1 MKKLISLLL
10 AGAMLAGISV
20 TALAVEPAEAAFEA
34 AKTYFEKADGKN
46 MLSLEQVLEIAEAG
60 DSLILDI
67 RSAEDYAK
75 GHLKGAVNIPFVKVV
90 EFLDQL
96 PREQRIVV
104 ACYSGQTAGQIVGS
118 LRLAGFHAYSL
129 SGGMGS
135 VTEDTPLET
144 EAHEFAPAEKAQLNE
159 TEAALLEAARTAMTI
174 LEGNNVI
181 KPADLNEHLADYF
194 VLDVRDAETF
204 AKGHI
209 EGAVNVPYLEMG
221 GYIDQLPRDK
231 TIAVVCN
238 SGQQSSQTV
247 AVLIASG
254 FKALNVQSGM
264 NNGWNKANLPTVSD
278 QPAQPEPAP
287 EKPAEPA
294 PVQPAPQ
301 PEPQPEPQPAPAQ
314 PQAKTYIVKSGDCL
328 WNIARDQ
335 LGSGVRWN
343 EIYQLNRDIIR
354 NPERISIG
362 QELKLPA

>member
-10 AGAMLAGISV
+10 AAAMLAGVSAM
-20 TALAVEPAEAAFEA
+20 ALAVEPAEVAFEA

-46 MLSLEQVLEIAEAG
+46 MISLEKALEIAEAG

-75 GHLKGAVNIPFVKVV
+75 GHLKGAVNIPFVEVV
-90 EFLDQL
+90 KFLDQL
-96 PREQRIVV
+96 PRERRIVV

-118 LRLAGFHAYSL
+118 LRLAGFNAYSL

-144 EAHEFAPAEKAQLNE
+144 EAHEFVPAEKAQLNE

-174 LEGNNVI
+174 PEGNNVV
-181 KPADLNEHLADYF
+181 KPADLNERLDDYF

-254 FKALNVQSGM
+254 LDRKS
-264 NNGWNKANLPTVSD
+264 TV
-278 QPAQPEPAP
+278 
-287 EKPAEPA
+287 
-294 PVQPAPQ
+294 
-301 PEPQPEPQPAPAQ
+301 
-314 PQAKTYIVKSGDCL
+314 
-328 WNIARDQ
+328 
-335 LGSGVRWN
+335 
-343 EIYQLNRDIIR
+343 
-354 NPERISIG
+354 
-362 QELKLPA
+362 